1 MLPDFLALPGVD
13 PALLAAGLGLILALP
28 VSLLGAWVWSS
39 LRAGPEQALT
49 PQAIEQMARDRRE
62 PDIGQQVNQS
72 FDRLVERT
80 GLEITS
86 PAAIGLMLLSGLG
99 FALVAT
105 LVQEDW
111 IYSPVGFF
119 VGIIAAL
126 VCLAAL
132 QSRWRESIRRE
143 LPDALHLAARA
154 VRAGLNLDQTI
165 GVLGAQAPSA
175 LSREFGLVA
184 RRMSLGVPMEQALRL
199 SALKVRVPDFDLLAA
214 GLALHRRVGG
224 DVSALLVRLATS
236 ARERHLA
243 RGQFRAST
251 ALGRT
256 SAVFLALGGPILL
269 LLNRSSQPESFARF
283 VESSAGQSA
292 LGVAIALEVIGL
304 VWIALILRHED

>member
-13 PALLAAGLGLILALP
+13 PAVMAAALGLMMALP
-28 VSLLGAWVWSS
+28 ASLLGAWIWGARQGSDQEIS
-39 LRAGPEQALT
+39 PE
-49 PQAIEQMARDRRE
+49 AIERLARERRQ
-62 PDIGQQVNQS
+62 PDMGQQVNQS
-72 FDRLVERT
+72 FERLVERT
-80 GLEITS
+80 GLEINS
-86 PAAIGLMLLSGLG
+86 PAAIGYMLMAGLG
-99 FALVAT
+99 LALVIT

-111 IYSPVGFF
+111 IYAPVGFF
-119 VGIIAAL
+119 AGIGGVLAGL
-126 VCLAAL
+126 VAL

-143 LPDALHLAARA
+143 LPDALHLAARS

-175 LSREFGLVA
+175 LTREFGLVA
-184 RRMSLGVPMEQALRL
+184 RRMSLGVPMDQALRL
-199 SALKVRVPDFDLLAA
+199 SALKVRIPDFDLLAS

-224 DVSALLVRLATS
+224 DVSSLLLRLATS

-256 SAVFLALGGPILL
+256 SAGFLALGGPILL
-269 LLNRSSQPESFARF
+269 ILNRSSQPEAFARF
-283 VESSAGQSA
+283 VESPTGQGA
-292 LGVAIALEVIGL
+292 LALALALECVGL

>member
-1 MLPDFLALPGVD
+1 MLPDFLALPGID
-13 PALLAAGLGLILALP
+13 PAFLAAGLGLMLALP
-28 VSLLGAWVWSS
+28 VSLLGAWVWNS
-39 LRAGPEQALT
+39 LRAGPEQPLT

-99 FALVAT
+99 LALVAT
-105 LVQEDW
+105 LVQDDW

-126 VCLAAL
+126 VSLAAL

-143 LPDALHLAARA
+143 LPDALHLAARS

-304 VWIALILRHED
+304 VWIVLILRHED